1 MDRQVGDL
9 PYAREQREADLLL
22 LLLLLLLLCTESE
35 TPWTGRSETCPT
47 LRQDEFPVPFG
58 PAHGPCISKFME
70 DCWCFGVGFG
80 YERTDADKNVRAPEK
95 RRSIE
100 DRADSRTCKNVAV
113 GGYDFL
119 KPPWTLDRG

>member
-9 PYAREQREADLLL
+9 PYAREQREAD
-22 LLLLLLLLCTESE
+22 LLLLLLLCTESE

>member
-1 MDRQVGDL
+1 MTTDCQVTPSVATDFLVAGLDIVGTVGMTYRL
-9 PYAREQREADLLL
+9 DYLG
-22 LLLLLLLLCTESE
+22 CTE
-35 TPWTGRSETCPT
+35 SETCPT

-80 YERTDADKNVRAPEK
+80 YERTDADIFVRAPEK

>member
-95 RRSIE
+95 RHSIE
-100 DRADSRTCKNVAV
+100 DDFIICLFPWV
-113 GGYDFL
+113 GVRCL
-119 KPPWTLDRG
+119 LSEES